1 MDISFDNGVK
11 EYNLGGKVT
20 VEFNPTDV
28 EFANRMFDA
37 FSALDAKTEEYQR
50 RITEDKTN
58 VFTISRE
65 MDAEMRDIINGLFGK
80 DVCTLLVGDINI
92 YARADGL
99 PLWANLILAVMDV
112 MEVTAQAEDKAAQ
125 KRIEKYTKKYHL

>member
-1 MDISFDNGVK
+1 
-11 EYNLGGKVT
+11 
-20 VEFNPTDV
+20 
-28 EFANRMFDA
+28 
-37 FSALDAKTEEYQR
+37 
-50 RITEDKTN
+50 
-58 VFTISRE
+58 
-65 MDAEMRDIINGLFGK
+65 MRDIINGLFGK

>member
-28 EFANRMFDA
+28 EFANRMFEA

-65 MDAEMRDIINGLFGK
+65 MDTEMRDIINGLFGK
-80 DVCTLLVGDINI
+80 DVCTPLVGDINI